1 MALVGR
7 KKKNWLLAFGDPAR
21 GAEKQLRK
29 LRRRPPLKERRKF
42 AKQSF
47 EVLLRSMLIKKK
59 KSLLISQKF
68 GLFHFILYWTAECS
82 RVSALITEFNSEAE
96 REVPLGTSRSVR
108 KLPNGMRINFIYS
121 LWGPNPKWRRATLRS
136 RGGAHVG
143 FGSP

>member
-68 GLFHFILYWTAECS
+68 GLFHFILY
-82 RVSALITEFNSEAE
+82 
-96 REVPLGTSRSVR
+96 
-108 KLPNGMRINFIYS
+108 
-121 LWGPNPKWRRATLRS
+121 
-136 RGGAHVG
+136 
-143 FGSP
+143 